1 MSEGFEQSD
10 DQHILDQ
17 MARSKKAAKRGKKRR
32 GDSEVALS
40 MNSLMDI
47 MVIILVFLLKNYG
60 DEPIKVIGEDLKAPD
75 SHTQL
80 APEDMTTITVSQK
93 SILVNNTKTVDVKMG
108 AVDKSQ
114 KKGGEASLLIQPL
127 FEGLQEEITKKK
139 REMKL
144 LGQTYEPTATII
156 ADQGTPFRLV
166 TEVMYTAGQAELNQ
180 FKFAVVKVN
189 RDAFAGGQ

>member
-1 MSEGFEQSD
+1 MSDGFTQSD
-10 DQHILDQ
+10 EQFILEQ
-17 MARSKKAAKRGKKRR
+17 RARQKKAGRRKKK
-32 GDSEVALS
+32 ALEEPGGLG

-60 DEPIKVIGEDLKAPD
+60 DEPIKVIGEDLKAPE
-75 SHTQL
+75 SATQL
-80 APEDMTTITVSQK
+80 TPEDMTTITVSQK
-93 SILVNNTKTVDVKMG
+93 AILVNNTKTVDVKQG
-108 AVDKSQ
+108 AVDKSM

-127 FEGLQEEITKKK
+127 FEGLQEEIAKKK
-139 REMKL
+139 REMRV

-156 ADQGTPFRLV
+156 ADQSTPFRLV

-189 RDAFAGGQ
+189 RDSFGGAE

>member
-1 MSEGFEQSD
+1 MSDGFTQSD
-10 DQHILDQ
+10 EQFILEQ
-17 MARSKKAAKRGKKRR
+17 RARQKKAGRRKKRGQEE
-32 GDSEVALS
+32 GSALS

-60 DEPIKVIGEDLKAPD
+60 DEPIKVIGEDLKAPE
-75 SHTQL
+75 SATQL
-80 APEDMTTITVSQK
+80 TPEDMTTITVSQK
-93 SILVNNTKTVDVKMG
+93 AILVNNTKTVDVKQG
-108 AVDKSQ
+108 AVDKSM

-127 FEGLQEEITKKK
+127 FEGLQEEIAKKK
-139 REMKL
+139 REMRV

-156 ADQGTPFRLV
+156 ADQSTPFRLV

-189 RDAFAGGQ
+189 RDSFGGGE

>member
-1 MSEGFEQSD
+1 MSDGFNQTDEEYFLEQR
-10 DQHILDQ
+10 
-17 MARSKKAAKRGKKRR
+17 ARQKRAQKRAKKRLDEP
-32 GDSEVALS
+32 GGLG

-75 SHTQL
+75 SATQL

-93 SILVNNTKTVDVKMG
+93 AILVNNSKAVDVRAG

-127 FEGLQEEITKKK
+127 FEGLQEEIAKKK
-139 REMKL
+139 REMRL

-189 RDAFAGGQ
+189 RDAFAGGE

>member
-1 MSEGFEQSD
+1 MSDGFTQSD
-10 DQHILDQ
+10 EQFILEQ
-17 MARSKKAAKRGKKRR
+17 RARQKKAGRRKKKSLEEA
-32 GDSEVALS
+32 GGLG

-60 DEPIKVIGEDLKAPD
+60 DEPIKVIGEDLKAPE
-75 SHTQL
+75 SATQL
-80 APEDMTTITVSQK
+80 TPEDMTTITVSQK
-93 SILVNNTKTVDVKMG
+93 AILVNNTKTVDVKQG
-108 AVDKSQ
+108 AVDKSM

-127 FEGLQEEITKKK
+127 FEGLQEEIAKKK
-139 REMKL
+139 REMRV

-156 ADQGTPFRLV
+156 ADQSTPFRLV

-189 RDAFAGGQ
+189 RDSFGGAE

>member
-1 MSEGFEQSD
+1 MSDGFNQTD
-10 DQHILDQ
+10 DQYFLEQ
-17 MARSKKAAKRGKKRR
+17 RARQKRAEKRAKKRMEEP
-32 GDSEVALS
+32 GGLG

-75 SHTQL
+75 SATQL
-80 APEDMTTITVSQK
+80 TPEDMTTITVSQK
-93 SILVNNTKTVDVKMG
+93 AILVNNSKAVDVRAG

-127 FEGLQEEITKKK
+127 FEGLQEEIAKKK
-139 REMKL
+139 REMRL

-189 RDAFAGGQ
+189 RDSFAGGE